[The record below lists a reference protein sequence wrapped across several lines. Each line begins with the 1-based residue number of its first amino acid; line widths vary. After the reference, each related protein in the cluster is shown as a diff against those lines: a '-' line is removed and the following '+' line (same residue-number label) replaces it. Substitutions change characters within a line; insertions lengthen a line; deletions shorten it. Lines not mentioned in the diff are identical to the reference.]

1 MPKGHVFD
9 EYPYAD
15 GKMSHFC
22 ERYRNG
28 ELDKKAAGW
37 VNPSDFEDAVPCS
50 NASQG
55 TSDAGRTQSRSIAS
69 PYMSLR
75 AERSN
80 LPCRE
85 LRLPRRCAPRNDMAV
100 ACPTTLHSP

>member
-15 GKMSHFC
+15 GKTSHFC

-37 VNPSDFEDAVPCS
+37 VNPSDFEDP
-50 NASQG
+50 
-55 TSDAGRTQSRSIAS
+55 
-69 PYMSLR
+69 
-75 AERSN
+75 
-80 LPCRE
+80 LP
-85 LRLPRRCAPRNDMAV
+85 
-100 ACPTTLHSP
+100 